1 MPRRG
6 WTGKSARGESALAS
20 LLRAAERTG
29 ILVSIANRR
38 LTAAQARRIAVAA
51 QGFSEPR
58 PSGKVTRAHLR
69 QLISRIQVLQL
80 DSVSVAVRAH
90 YAPVF
95 SRLGPY
101 DRDVLDSAAWGPA
114 PMPAG
119 DRPEEKPDST
129 GRGPAPTRLLA
140 EYWAHEAALMA
151 VDDWPLLRWRMREYR
166 HGRWGTHIVK
176 ANPQL
181 AEDIV
186 AAVAELGPSTAGQI
200 EAHLATEPGGPRGSW
215 WGSRTDTKWVAEAL
229 FASGV
234 LTTAT
239 RVGFA
244 RHYDLVERV
253 LPASVLAREVD
264 DDEAIR
270 ELTLRAATA
279 LGLGTEADIRDY
291 FRLSAQQVKP
301 ALAEL
306 LAAGEIERVEVDG
319 WSAPAYLCA
328 GRTVP
333 RRDRGTA
340 LLCPFDPLI
349 FFRPRVERLF
359 GFHYRI
365 EIYTPAAKRQ
375 YGYYVWPL
383 LMDGRLVA
391 RVDLKA
397 DRAANSLRVVGA
409 FGEPDV
415 PRAQVAAALA
425 SELESMA
432 SWLGLGGFSVSGRGD
447 LAPELRAVTKRA
459 G

>member
-1 MPRRG
+1 M
-6 WTGKSARGESALAS
+6 
-20 LLRAAERTG
+20 
-29 ILVSIANRR
+29 SIRNRS

-51 QGFSEPR
+51 QGFSEPK
-58 PSGKVTRAHLR
+58 PGGPINRAHLTR
-69 QLISRIQVLQL
+69 LISRIQVLQL

-101 DRDVLDSAAWGPA
+101 DRDVLDRAAWGP
-114 PMPAG
+114 
-119 DRPEEKPDST
+119 RSS
-129 GRGPAPTRLLA
+129 RLLA

-151 VDDWPLLRWRMREYR
+151 VDDWPLLRWRMRQYR
-166 HGRWGTHIVK
+166 HGRWGTHIVQ

-200 EAHLATEPGGPRGSW
+200 EAHLAAEPRRKKGTW
-215 WGSRTDTKWVAEAL
+215 WSRSDTKWVAEAL
-229 FASGV
+229 FASGA

-253 LPASVLAREVD
+253 LPPNVLARHVD
-264 DDEAIR
+264 DDAAVR

-279 LGLGTEADIRDY
+279 LGVGTEADIRDY

-301 ALAEL
+301 AIAGLVAD
-306 LAAGEIERVEVDG
+306 GEIERVHVDG
-319 WSAPAYLCA
+319 WSAPAYLRA

-333 RRDRGTA
+333 RQDRGTA
-340 LLCPFDPLI
+340 LRCPFDPLI

-359 GFHYRI
+359 NFHYRV
-365 EIYTPAAKRQ
+365 EIYVPANKRQ

-397 DRAANSLRVVGA
+397 DRATNSLRVVGA
-409 FGEPDV
+409 FGEPDI
-415 PRAQVAAALA
+415 PRARVAAALA
-425 SELESMA
+425 GELESMA
-432 SWLGLGGFSVSGRGD
+432 SWLGLGRFSVSGRGD
-447 LAPELRAVTKRA
+447 LAGELRTAAKRA
-459 G
+459 S

>member
-1 MPRRG
+1 MRTRG
-6 WTGKSARGESALAS
+6 
-20 LLRAAERTG
+20 
-29 ILVSIANRR
+29 
-38 LTAAQARRIAVAA
+38 LTAGQARRIAVAA

-58 PSGKVTRAHLR
+58 PVGTITRAHLR
-69 QLISRIQVLQL
+69 RLISRIQVLQL

-101 DRDVLDSAAWGPA
+101 DRDVLDRAAWGP
-114 PMPAG
+114 
-119 DRPEEKPDST
+119 RSS
-129 GRGPAPTRLLA
+129 RLLA

-151 VDDWPLLRWRMREYR
+151 VDDWPLLRWRMRQYR

-181 AEDIV
+181 ADKIV
-186 AAVAELGPSTAGQI
+186 AAVAELGPATAGQI
-200 EAHLATEPGGPRGSW
+200 EAHLAAGPRGPRGAW
-215 WGSRTDTKWVAEAL
+215 WGSRSDTKWVAEAL

-270 ELTLRAATA
+270 ELTLRAAGA
-279 LGLGTEADIRDY
+279 LGVGTEADIRDY
-291 FRLSAQQVKP
+291 FRLSAQQIKP
-301 ALAEL
+301 AIADL
-306 LAAGEIERVEVDG
+306 LAAGEIERVDVEG
-319 WSAPAYLCA
+319 SAAPAYLRA
-328 GRTVP
+328 GLTVP

-359 GFHYRI
+359 NFVYRI

-397 DRAANSLRVVGA
+397 DRASDSLRVVGA
-409 FGEPDV
+409 FGEAQDVSRV
-415 PRAQVAAALA
+415 PRRRVAAALA
-425 SELESMA
+425 GELESMA

-447 LAPELRAVTKRA
+447 LASELRAAAKRA

>member
-1 MPRRG
+1 M
-6 WTGKSARGESALAS
+6 SI
-20 LLRAAERTG
+20 RTP
-29 ILVSIANRR
+29 R

-58 PSGKVTRAHLR
+58 PAVSITRAHLR
-69 QLISRIQVLQL
+69 RLISRIQVLQL

-101 DRDVLDSAAWGPA
+101 DRDVLDRAAWGP
-114 PMPAG
+114 
-119 DRPEEKPDST
+119 RSS
-129 GRGPAPTRLLA
+129 RLLA

-151 VDDWPLLRWRMREYR
+151 VDDWPLLRWRMRQYR
-166 HGRWGTHIVK
+166 HGRWGSHIVK

-181 AEDIV
+181 AEAIV
-186 AAVAELGPSTAGQI
+186 AAVGELGPSTAGQI
-200 EAHLATEPGGPRGSW
+200 EAHLAAEPRRKKGTW
-215 WGSRTDTKWVAEAL
+215 WTRSDTKWVAEAL

-253 LPASVLAREVD
+253 LPPSVLVRRVD
-264 DDEAIR
+264 DDEAVR
-270 ELTLRAATA
+270 ELTLRAASA
-279 LGLGTEADIRDY
+279 LGVGTEPDLRDY

-301 ALAEL
+301 AIADL
-306 LAAGEIERVEVDG
+306 LAAGEIERVDVDG
-319 WSAPAYLCA
+319 WSAPAYLRA
-328 GRTVP
+328 SRTVP
-333 RRDRGTA
+333 RFDRGTA

-365 EIYTPAAKRQ
+365 EIYVPASKRQ
-375 YGYYVWPL
+375 YGYYVWPFL
-383 LMDGRLVA
+383 LDGHLVA

-397 DRAANSLRVVGA
+397 DRAADTLRVVGA
-409 FGEPDV
+409 FGEPGISR
-415 PRAQVAAALA
+415 PRVAAALA
-425 SELESMA
+425 GELESMA
-432 SWLGLGGFSVSGRGD
+432 SWLGLGGFSVSSRGD
-447 LAPELRAVTKRA
+447 LAPELRAASKRA
-459 G
+459 S